1 MTTKAIVPS
10 SSAEA
15 AARQIIVSPTG
26 KLAAHTPHQLQYHK
40 QQAIKKN

>member
-15 AARQIIVSPTG
+15 AARQIIVTG